1 MLRIF
6 LTNREGIDALSAV
19 SAGFFGERVLPSTL
33 LFVSSLVAPDWRVEL
48 EITRPRYSGDCSLAG
63 LPMNSGGQLLT
74 LMLVVASRRRYDDDN
89 SDGRALRCSL

>member
-6 LTNREGIDALSAV
+6 LTNREDIDVLRAV
-19 SAGFFGERVLPSTL
+19 SAEFFGERVLPSTL

-63 LPMNSGGQLLT
+63 LPMNSGGELLT
-74 LMLVVASRRRYDDDN
+74 LKLVLAGRRQHDDEIRN
-89 SDGRALRCSL
+89 GCALRRSL